1 MAFDTET
8 NPVANETA
16 AAGIGVQGNEV
27 SAADLFAP
35 EANGTDAPQSTAP
48 ADVPA
53 QRTEER
59 RFTSDDMS
67 RAVQN
72 RLKQERR
79 GAAYTLGRELLD
91 EYMTANN
98 LSEADALAKIR
109 EDRIKQKAA
118 QFKADP
124 EKGFAELMRQ
134 RQYTGED
141 TQTPEARVDRLYN
154 DIVTDI
160 QSGKVPQGFD
170 LNAYLSN
177 PNDARDFIDL
187 YEQFGMERA
196 CAFAMRMNAQT
207 PSKAEQNRAL
217 PKPINTN
224 NSYTPAQPDVWA
236 MSAKDFAEMEKRMKK
251 ARAQGKRG
259 SI

>member
-1 MAFDTET
+1 MAFDTENNT
-8 NPVANETA
+8 VVEETA

-35 EANGTDAPQSTAP
+35 EANGADAQTANVQE
-48 ADVPA
+48 DVPA
-53 QRTEER
+53 QQPEER

-72 RLKQERR
+72 RLRQERR

-91 EYMTANN
+91 EYMSANN
-98 LSEADALAKIR
+98 LTEAEALAKIR
-109 EDRIKQKAA
+109 EDRIQQKAA
-118 QFKADP
+118 AFKADP

-134 RQYTGED
+134 RTYTGE
-141 TQTPEARVDRLYN
+141 TAQTPESRAEVLYN
-154 DIVTDI
+154 NIVGDI

-170 LNAYLSN
+170 LNAYMSDPAN
-177 PNDARDFIDL
+177 ARDFIDL

-196 CAFAMRMNAQT
+196 CAFAMRMNGT
-207 PSKAEQNRAL
+207 SPTKTEQNRSL

-224 NSYTPAQPDVWA
+224 NSYTPTQPDVWA
-236 MSAKDFAEMEKRMKK
+236 MSSKDFAEMGQRMKK
-251 ARAQGKRG
+251 ARAQGKRVN
-259 SI
+259 I

>member
-1 MAFDTET
+1 MAFDTEN
-8 NPVANETA
+8 NPVVEETA

-35 EANGTDAPQSTAP
+35 EGNGTDAPQTAAQ

-53 QRTEER
+53 QQPEER

-72 RLKQERR
+72 RLRQERR

-91 EYMTANN
+91 EYMKTNN
-98 LSEADALAKIR
+98 ITEAEALAKIR
-109 EDRIKQKAA
+109 EDRIQQKAA

-134 RQYTGED
+134 RQYAGDD
-141 TQTPEARVDRLYN
+141 TPTPEARVDRLYN

-224 NSYTPAQPDVWA
+224 NAYTPVQPDVWA
-236 MSAKDFAEMEKRMKK
+236 MSSKDFAEMEKRMRK
-251 ARAQGKRG
+251 ARAQGKRVN
-259 SI
+259 I

>member
-8 NPVANETA
+8 NSVAETTS
-16 AAGIGVQGNEV
+16 AAGIGGQGNEV
-27 SAADLFAP
+27 SAADLFVP
-35 EANGTDAPQSTAP
+35 EANGTDAQQSTAP

-141 TQTPEARVDRLYN
+141 TQTPEARVETLYN
-154 DIVTDI
+154 NIVGDMKA
-160 QSGKVPQGFD
+160 GKVPQGFD
-170 LNAYLSN
+170 LNAYMEDRDN
-177 PNDARDFIDL
+177 AREFVEL
-187 YEQFGMERA
+187 YEAFGMERA
-196 CAFAMRMNAQT
+196 CAYAMRMNAPA

-236 MSAKDFAEMEKRMKK
+236 MSSKDFAEMEKRMKK
-251 ARAQGKRG
+251 ARAQGKRVN
-259 SI
+259 I